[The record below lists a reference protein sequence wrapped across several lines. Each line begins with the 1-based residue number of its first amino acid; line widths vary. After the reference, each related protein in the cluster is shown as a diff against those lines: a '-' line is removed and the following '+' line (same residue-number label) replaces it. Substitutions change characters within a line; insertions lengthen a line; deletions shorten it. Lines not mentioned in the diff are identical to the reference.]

1 MELILTREK
10 FTDSSTIGTLAMMRD
25 ATTEPLCKILEDTD
39 RGLTSAMSLGDIRA
53 KKVYGKTAIPRGRYQ
68 VVVTYSN
75 RFARPLPL
83 LKDVPGYE
91 GVRIHPGNTP
101 ADTDGCLLPGIVESK
116 DFVGKS
122 RIAFDMV
129 FAIIQKA
136 LDSGK
141 EVWITIQ

>member
-10 FTDSSTIGTLAMMRD
+10 FTDSSTVGTLSMMND
-25 ATTEPLCKILEDTD
+25 AHTEPLCKILEDTD
-39 RGLTSAMSLGDIRA
+39 RNLETYPGR
-53 KKVYGKTAIPRGRYQ
+53 KVYGKTAIPRGRYQ
-68 VVVTYSN
+68 IVVTYSN

-83 LKDVPGYE
+83 LVSVPGYE

-101 ADTDGCLLPGIVESK
+101 ADTDGCLLPGVTESK

-122 RIAFDMV
+122 KLAFDMV

-136 LDSGK
+136 LDSGHQ
-141 EVWITIQ
+141 VWITIQ